1 MFRALILLA
10 VTVPASFGQISGLAT
25 TDTGG
30 QLYFSTSLRLRG
42 THGNF
47 SPKILRYVGVFQ
59 PFREVELQTPQQ
71 DPFLT
76 NYFQLTDPQVSGDG
90 TAVAYTASAVCTG
103 LPDSCIG
110 DVLQQGN
117 IVGLS
122 VASDLLNDGQIR
134 LSGDKRYALMFFGQ
148 RLVSSARVID
158 LATGNVTVIANS
170 YQVGD
175 GRQAFADDGSIL
187 LVMLPPGFVMPEQ
200 LVLWKSGTPVPLR
213 ISQSQPLLARLS
225 RNGAKVV
232 YEAPTLA
239 SELLIAYDVAS
250 GTETVLATAPVTP
263 NAFGGYTPSFSPW
276 ITNDGRTVLFQSA
289 DTTGVPQAFLI
300 HTDGS
305 NLRQLT
311 HVPEGVS
318 DATLSGYGNI
328 AYAATPQARLVRIDI
343 ASGTVTEIAPPSP
356 QVASISPPALGSLA
370 QLSGHG
376 LNAITAVDLNGKSV
390 PLYLKS
396 DTAAVF
402 QIPWEAS
409 TASPANIRVADNSN
423 SPFEGTLSV
432 QLAAVS
438 PSFLPFGTGFG
449 QIPLAVHQHSNSLV
463 TADHPAVPGEILT
476 FYMTG
481 LGPVTGTVQTG
492 VPAPL
497 KPLEKVVNPFTC
509 TVGFSGFSPGGFVVN
524 APVLFAGLAPG
535 LVGIYVVKMPVP
547 AAPSGANPDT
557 AEISCSPPLSVQPA
571 SEANAALPLAH

>member
-10 VTVPASFGQISGLAT
+10 LAVPASFGQISGLAT

-47 SPKILRYVGVFQ
+47 APKILRYVGVFQ

-90 TAVAYTASAVCTG
+90 TVVAYTANAVCTG
-103 LPDSCIG
+103 QADSCIG

-122 VASDLLNDGQIR
+122 VASNLLNNGEIV
-134 LSGDKRYALMFFGQ
+134 LSGDKRYALMINGING
-148 RLVSSARVID
+148 LGPGAPHLID
-158 LATGNVTVIANS
+158 LATGKVTVIAN
-170 YQVGD
+170 YVAVGD
-175 GRQAFADDGSIL
+175 HQVFADDGSIL
-187 LVMLPPGFVMPEQ
+187 LQVANPGQ
-200 LVLWKSGTPVPLR
+200 LVLWNPVSPVTLR
-213 ISQSQPLLARLS
+213 ASQSLVLVARLS
-225 RNGAKVV
+225 RNRAKVV

-239 SELLIAYDVAS
+239 SQLLIAYDVAS
-250 GTETVLATAPVTP
+250 ATETVLATAPVTP

-289 DTTGVPQAFLI
+289 NSNGVPQAFLI

-318 DATLSGYGNI
+318 DATLSGYGNV
-328 AYAATPQARLVRIDI
+328 AYAATPQARLVHIDV
-343 ASGTVTEIAPPSP
+343 ASGAVTELAPPSA
-356 QVASISPPALGSLA
+356 QVSSISTPAIGSLA

-376 LNAITAVDLNGKSV
+376 LNAITAVDVNDKSA

-409 TASPANIRVADNSN
+409 TAGPASIHVTDSSN
-423 SPFEGTLSV
+423 SPFEGELSA
-432 QLAAVS
+432 QLAAVG

-463 TADHPAVPGEILT
+463 TADHPAVPGEIITL
-476 FYMTG
+476 YLTG
-481 LGPVTGTVQTG
+481 LGPVTGAVQTG

-497 KPLEKVVNPFTC
+497 KPLERVVNPVTCWVHFTG
-509 TVGFSGFSPGGFVVN
+509 TSPGGYSAQ

-535 LVGIYVVKMPVP
+535 LVGIYVVNMPVP
-547 AAPSGANPDT
+547 AVPSGANPDSAT
-557 AEISCSPPLSVQPA
+557 LSCSDAFGS
-571 SEANAALPLAH
+571 LPLAH